1 MKRLI
6 GGVLAGAM
14 AVSVLSGCSPAANKP
29 SETSATVQNAEVR
42 PQDDF
47 YRYIN
52 EPRLKDAKFEYG
64 TGTAGSAFNT
74 EKIDKQ
80 LDEVVKSVVAGSGY
94 EAGSEEDLIKKAY
107 NAYLSYDFKNE
118 PIPKDLASVIDEV
131 SNAKTVDELLDLD
144 AKLYKEFSVGNIF
157 NLSVD
162 VNGLKSDE
170 KIMCFSNIKN
180 VCGLDLGD
188 IREDNVA
195 LNSIVSNIRT
205 VLMTRGYDA
214 DAGKECGKKL
224 ANLVLKI
231 YGSTNMNLYDNG
243 QNLSNISICS
253 KDEINKILTNVN
265 LSEYVRSYGIDEK
278 YCEKVCVFDRSQLE
292 CLNSILTDENLDA
305 LKAWRLYTIYQ
316 MYMKVIAPHYP
327 DLNGYVKDS
336 YDAPETRAI
345 NAIKKVLVDETDPVY
360 VERYY
365 KKETDEAL
373 RKMCDDIKEG
383 YRKLISNAAWL
394 SEPTRTGLL
403 KKLDNIVYV
412 TGTNLKRHDN
422 SKYAEVSGNYY
433 ELITRYN
440 RIKAAETLA
449 ELEKP
454 VDRLG
459 VNMEMQEMN
468 ACYISV
474 YNSITIT
481 VAITNEPFFD
491 AGADLYTNLGGL
503 GSIIAH
509 EMGHAFDSNNIVYD
523 QNGSY
528 NPKWIADEDLKALSE
543 RNEKAISYFQDN
555 FTIFGI
561 HHVDG
566 KQTLGENFADLGG
579 MECVTSLAKNKD
591 DLIKIFEHYAAIW
604 GMKQVDVMVIDQ
616 LAYDVHSPEIIRV
629 NAILSALDCFYDAY
643 GVKEGDKMYIAPEKR
658 VSRWY

>member
-6 GGVLAGAM
+6 GGILAGAM

-64 TGTAGSAFNT
+64 TGIAGSAFNSD
-74 EKIDKQ
+74 KVDKQ
-80 LDEVVKSVVAGSGY
+80 LDEVVKSIVAGSGY

-131 SNAKTVDELLDLD
+131 SNANSVDELFKLD
-144 AKLYKEFSVGNIF
+144 AKLFKEFSVSNIL
-157 NLSVD
+157 NLSVE
-162 VNGLKSDE
+162 VNSLKSDE
-170 KIMCFSNIKN
+170 KIMCFRNFKS
-180 VCGLDLGD
+180 VCGVDMGA
-188 IREDNVA
+188 IREDNQA
-195 LNSIVSNIRT
+195 LNTMVSNIRT
-205 VLMTRGYDA
+205 ILMTRGYDA

-224 ANLVLKI
+224 ANLALKI

-243 QNLSNISICS
+243 HNLSNISMCS

-265 LSEYVRSYGIDEK
+265 LSEYIRSYGIDEK

-336 YDAPETRAI
+336 YDAPETQAI
-345 NAIKKVLVDETDPVY
+345 NVVKSVFVAETDPVY
-360 VERYY
+360 VERFY
-365 KKETDEAL
+365 KKETDDAL
-373 RKMCDDIKEG
+373 RKMCDDIKDG
-383 YRKLISNAAWL
+383 YRKLISKAKWL
-394 SEPTRTGLL
+394 SEPTKTGLL
-403 KKLDNIVYV
+403 KKLNNIVYV
-412 TGTNLKRHDN
+412 TGIDLKRHDN
-422 SKYAEVSGNYY
+422 SKFADLSGNYY
-433 ELITRYN
+433 ELVTRYK
-440 RIKAAETLA
+440 RIKTAEIIA
-449 ELEKP
+449 DLEKP
-454 VDRLG
+454 VDRLEI
-459 VNMEMQEMN
+459 NMEMQEMN
-468 ACYISV
+468 ASYIAV

-491 AGADLYTNLGGL
+491 AGADYYTNLGGL

-528 NPKWIADEDLKALSE
+528 NPKWIAEEDLKTLSE

-555 FTIFGI
+555 FTVFGI

-591 DLIKIFEHYAAIW
+591 DLIKIFERYAVIW